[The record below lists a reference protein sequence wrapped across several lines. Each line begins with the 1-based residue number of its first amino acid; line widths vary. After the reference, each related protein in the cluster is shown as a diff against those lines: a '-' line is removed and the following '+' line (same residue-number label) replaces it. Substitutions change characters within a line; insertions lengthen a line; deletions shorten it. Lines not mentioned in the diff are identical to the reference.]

1 MPKITYTD
9 EVDARFGI
17 PWTNDLKYDKGE
29 LVCALSEEE
38 IDRLTIEDPERAE
51 TLTRLLMDQ
60 PGRIPANAFFRPCD
74 FSFLFIKPV
83 KY

>member
-17 PWTNDLKYDKGE
+17 PWTDDLKYDKGE

-60 PGRIPANAFFRPCD
+60 PTSEKEDPI
-74 FSFLFIKPV
+74 
-83 KY
+83 